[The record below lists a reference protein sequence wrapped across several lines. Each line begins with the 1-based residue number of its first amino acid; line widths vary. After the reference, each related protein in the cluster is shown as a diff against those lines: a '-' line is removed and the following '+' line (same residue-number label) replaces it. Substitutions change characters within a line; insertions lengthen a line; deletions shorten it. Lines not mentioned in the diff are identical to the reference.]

1 MTEHDFSGIDA
12 RSGRWIG
19 PIAGALFVVGSL
31 FAIVLIAGAVGKL
44 LEN

>member
-1 MTEHDFSGIDA
+1 MTEHDFSGVDA

-19 PIAGALFVVGSL
+19 PIAGALFGVGAL
-31 FAIVLIAGAVGKL
+31 FAIVLTAAVVGKL

>member
-1 MTEHDFSGIDA
+1 MSEHDFSGIDEH
-12 RSGRWIG
+12 SGRWMG

-31 FAIVLIAGAVGKL
+31 FAIVLMAAAVGKL